1 VRGVSGVAENA
12 RTGIETGVSPG
23 GGPALVAVCG
33 FPGVGKSTVARTLAE
48 WLDATWLRTDAVR
61 KELFENP
68 TYEAEES
75 RIVYRTVMDR
85 AREQLPQRP
94 VVIDASFADRRH
106 RAAVQR
112 VAAECGVPF
121 TLLKV
126 DCEESITIDRIR
138 DREDISDAD
147 VAVYHEVK
155 DSFDPLDTEHVTV
168 DNSESWEQTVDQLE
182 ALSVRE

>member
-1 VRGVSGVAENA
+1 MAENA
-12 RTGIETGVSPG
+12 RRGIEAGVAEASG

-61 KELFENP
+61 KELFDDP

-75 RIVYRTVMDR
+75 RTVYQTVMER
-85 AREQLPQRP
+85 AREHLSERS

-126 DCEESITIDRIR
+126 NCDESVTIDRIR
-138 DREDISDAD
+138 EREDISDAD
-147 VAVYHEVK
+147 VEIYHEIK
-155 DSFDPLDTEHVTV
+155 DAFDPLETEHATV
-168 DNSESWEQTVDQLE
+168 DNSESWEQTVEQLE
-182 ALSVRE
+182 ALPLRE